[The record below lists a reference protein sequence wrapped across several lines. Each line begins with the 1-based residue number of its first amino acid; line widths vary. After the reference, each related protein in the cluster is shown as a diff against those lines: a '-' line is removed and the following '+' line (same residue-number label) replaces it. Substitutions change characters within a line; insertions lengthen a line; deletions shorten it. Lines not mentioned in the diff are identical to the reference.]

1 MATTIVYLVA
11 GELYDLEEES
21 TVFVSSS
28 RWLLAVAAVLA
39 GLLNEVRAESPR
51 HNVVLLIADDLGLD
65 LGCYGNKVIQSPNI
79 DALAGH
85 GTRFS
90 NGFACVSSCS
100 PSRATIYTGMQSHF
114 CGQYGLQHAT
124 HNASTFRNVQS
135 LPRILKA
142 AGYRSGIIAKVH
154 VQPKEVYPW
163 DEEVPGN
170 GRNVPLMAEQ
180 ARKFIQDSGDKPFL
194 LVMGYTDPHRA
205 AKGFG
210 NAVKDVPDITYDP
223 AKVELPYFVPD
234 QPDARADLADYYRSA
249 TRLDYGIGLVMK
261 MLKELGSLDDTL
273 VIFLSDNGIPF
284 PGAKT
289 TLYDAGLH
297 LPLIIKAP
305 GCKGGVVC
313 NAMASYTDIAP
324 TILDWMG
331 LKQPVAMQGRSL
343 LPILEQENPAGW
355 DEVFGSHQ
363 FHEIT
368 MYYPMRMIRTR
379 THKYILNLAHELP
392 FPTAQDLYDGLTWQG
407 ILKRNDTMLGH
418 RSLDQYLHRPMEELY
433 DLRSDP
439 NELKNVA
446 ADPQQAEVLADLR
459 KRLRAW
465 QERTQDPWLVKYK
478 HE

>member
-1 MATTIVYLVA
+1 MRPLPRILFAA
-11 GELYDLEEES
+11 
-21 TVFVSSS
+21 
-28 RWLLAVAAVLA
+28 LAISLALAAD
-39 GLLNEVRAESPR
+39 GRAQNPR
-51 HNVVLLIADDLGLD
+51 RNVVFLIADDLGLD
-65 LGCYGNKVIQSPNI
+65 LGCYGNKVIQTPNI
-79 DALAGH
+79 DALAAN

-90 NGFACVSSCS
+90 NAFACVSSCS
-100 PSRATIYTGMQSHF
+100 PSRATLYTGMQSHS
-114 CGQYGLQHAT
+114 CGQYGLAHAT
-124 HNASTFRNVQS
+124 HNAYTFRQVQS

-142 AGYRSGIIAKVH
+142 AGYRSGIVAKVH

-163 DEEVPGN
+163 DEEIPGN

-210 NAVKDVPDITYDP
+210 NAVKGVPDITYNP
-223 AKVELPYFVPD
+223 AKVELPYHLPD
-234 QPDARADLADYYRSA
+234 QPDCRADLADYYRSA
-249 TRLDYGIGLVMK
+249 TRLDYGIGLLMK
-261 MLKELGSLDDTL
+261 VLKELKHEDDTL

-297 LPLIIKAP
+297 LPLIIHAP
-305 GCKGGVVC
+305 GRKPGVC
-313 NAMASYTDIAP
+313 NGMASYTDIAP

-331 LKQPVAMQGRSL
+331 QKQPAAMQGRSL

-379 THKYILNLAHELP
+379 NHKYILNLAHELP

-407 ILKRNDTMLGH
+407 ILKRGDTMLGQ
-418 RSLDQYLHRPMEELY
+418 RTMAQYLHRPKEELY
-433 DLRSDP
+433 DLRTDP
-439 NELKNVA
+439 SELKNL
-446 ADPQQAEVLADLR
+446 ADDPKQAETLADLR
-459 KRLRAW
+459 KRLKTW
-465 QERTQDPWLVKYK
+465 QEKTQDPWLVKYV